1 MLRFDP
7 LADAL
12 HEAPYD
18 YYARYR
24 RIAPVHWGKPVNAG
38 IEGAWYVVT
47 DALTRAVLADRRFG
61 RESHR
66 SANPAMLPPALH
78 TLYHLVDHW
87 VMFRDPP
94 YHTAL
99 RAVLSKA
106 FSHEALEC
114 MRDHCGLAAKAMAAR
129 LDKRATIDL
138 MNDFASPY
146 VLDCLCRFVGIP
158 AADAPLIRL
167 WARPLAQVLDVKR
180 DAAVYVQAAEA
191 ACALRAYIGDQL
203 TRAAV
208 PGASS
213 TSASYG
219 PALLTALG
227 HELANGGSLTRE
239 EAIDSILLILVT
251 GQETSRNLLCNG
263 ALSLLSHR
271 SALAFFAERPAE
283 RVAAVVEESLRF
295 ESPVHLAGRVARED
309 IECQGHRFC
318 EGDAIVCC
326 LAAANR
332 DPEAVDEP
340 DRFDPSRAKIRHASF
355 GAGIHACLGVGLA
368 RHEARA
374 AFEALAPLM
383 AQAELVD
390 ETPQWRRSVLFR
402 SLETLRVRV

>member
-12 HEAPYD
+12 HDAPYD

-24 RIAPVHWGKPVNAG
+24 RIGPVHWGKPVNAG

-47 DALTRAVLADRRFG
+47 DALTRAVLADKRFG

-66 SANPAMLPPALH
+66 SANPALLPPALH

-99 RAVLSKA
+99 RSALSKA
-106 FSHEALEC
+106 FSHEALER
-114 MRDHCGLAAKAMAAR
+114 MREHAGQAAKAMASQ

-138 MNDFASPY
+138 MHDFAVPY

-180 DAAVYVQAAEA
+180 DAGVYVQAAQA
-191 ACALRAYIGDQL
+191 ACALRAYIGEQL
-203 TRAAV
+203 ARTAVSAA
-208 PGASS
+208 
-213 TSASYG
+213 SASDA
-219 PALLTALG
+219 PNVLAALG
-227 HELANGGSLTRE
+227 HGALTRE
-239 EAIDSILLILVT
+239 EAIDSIVLILVT
-251 GQETSRNLLCNG
+251 GQETSRNLICNG
-263 ALSLLSHR
+263 ALSLLSDR

-283 RVAAVVEESLRF
+283 RAAAVVEETLRY

-309 IECQGHRFC
+309 FECEGHRFC

-332 DPEAVDEP
+332 DPQAVDEP
-340 DRFDPSRAKIRHASF
+340 NRFDPSRAKIRHVSF

-383 AQAELVD
+383 ARAELVD
-390 ETPQWRRSVLFR
+390 ETPRWRRSVLFR
-402 SLETLRVRV
+402 SLETLRIRV